1 MPGSGSG
8 RVRGGRS
15 RAAVAGERAERQRRA
30 SEQSGSGRERAAD
43 ELCSERAGGG
53 AERRRQASERPSD
66 RELVRSL
73 HRLARDL
80 SAVDTPA
87 PFLRASFASISR
99 RSKLLAAALDD
110 LRGAAGELPQISRLC
125 GAAGEL
131 PRLASLCLREV
142 LLVQGDRRRLLG
154 AKPDAAAAGVRRD
167 GGGATGAQPRPGHA
181 ARPLA
186 GRRAGRLGLADDV
199 LDVLALASRQCRW
212 CSPAPEAEQALKASV
227 LSLIQEIE
235 PRHRRR
241 TSGAQSLSSLDLMR
255 DPVVVANGQTYDRDS
270 SGRWSGAERRRHPAT
285 PRGKMREEGREEGKE
300 RFTDADV
307 VGCRLLRS
315 SSSYGALPLPF
326 PSASTPVT
334 SLPDPAAPVVKGN
347 VKLKEKRHLGSLSLE
362 WSEDD
367 GTNSREDCST
377 ILGNLE
383 PNSNMKNLKIS
394 GYAGAKIPYWI
405 AKAYVKNLI
414 SLDLGIG
421 KLYKL
426 EETSISCRI
435 PTAEASSIG
444 QPSASFRIPTAQAS
458 SRDGGLDA
466 RQQPHIR
473 ATAAGSGGLNA
484 RRPRCDGGAAQKA
497 GTDDLIRA
505 NGREETLFL
514 LARSY
519 PC

>member
-1 MPGSGSG
+1 MAPYVRVSRSAPLFSPFLLSLTTLRKLVSGW
-8 RVRGGRS
+8 GGR
-15 RAAVAGERAERQRRA
+15 RRERRA
-30 SEQSGSGRERAAD
+30 SRPATGDAA
-43 ELCSERAGGG
+43 
-53 AERRRQASERPSD
+53 
-66 RELVRSL
+66 
-73 HRLARDL
+73 
-80 SAVDTPA
+80 AVMAALPPPA
-87 PFLRASFASISR
+87 PGHGVGVLTPGLSDWNPLKNESPMTV
-99 RSKLLAAALDD
+99 LDPPCHSV
-110 LRGAAGELPQISRLC
+110 LQISRLC

-199 LDVLALASRQCRW
+199 LDVLALASRQCRR

-241 TSGAQSLSSLDLMR
+241 TS
-255 DPVVVANGQTYDRDS
+255 
-270 SGRWSGAERRRHPAT
+270 
-285 PRGKMREEGREEGKE
+285 
-300 RFTDADV
+300 
-307 VGCRLLRS
+307 
-315 SSSYGALPLPF
+315 
-326 PSASTPVT
+326 
-334 SLPDPAAPVVKGN
+334 
-347 VKLKEKRHLGSLSLE
+347 E

-367 GTNSREDCST
+367 GTNSREDCSI

-435 PTAEASSIG
+435 PTAQASSIG

-473 ATAAGSGGLNA
+473 ATAAGGGGLDATAA
-484 RRPRCDGGAAQKA
+484 RRRQQ
-497 GTDDLIRA
+497 
-505 NGREETLFL
+505 
-514 LARSY
+514 ARTT
-519 PC
+519 